1 MQTCSSRSQLLG
13 RARCPGAFRQAPAAR
28 PVRCAAQRPAV
39 QRRALNAV
47 ARMMVKESKSGAEF
61 PLAQRFWEGDNEYRC
76 LGAGMRAKQ
85 ILMIKAQVYAVAL
98 YVEGELAAKELGI
111 RDRGGFF
118 ENDDDFCSALTDG
131 AFNKTLV
138 FTMLRDLEG
147 QQFSDAVDK
156 KLGPRMQLTGDTAS
170 LEAFK
175 SYFEGQKLAKGTQV
189 MCLWT
194 KAGDLEVVLL
204 DAAAAAAAD
213 LQRIAPKN
221 RLRSEGFCRA
231 LFELFLGGE
240 SVVAD
245 ARPVWAAGAR
255 ELLESERVKREMRK
269 G

>member
-1 MQTCSSRSQLLG
+1 MFWLL
-13 RARCPGAFRQAPAAR
+13 P
-28 PVRCAAQRPAV
+28 
-39 QRRALNAV
+39 
-47 ARMMVKESKSGAEF
+47 
-61 PLAQRFWEGDNEYRC
+61 
-76 LGAGMRAKQ
+76 
-85 ILMIKAQVYAVAL
+85 
-98 YVEGELAAKELGI
+98 
-111 RDRGGFF
+111 
-118 ENDDDFCSALTDG
+118 
-131 AFNKTLV
+131 
-138 FTMLRDLEG
+138 
-147 QQFSDAVDK
+147 
-156 KLGPRMQLTGDTAS
+156 S
-170 LEAFK
+170 L
-175 SYFEGQKLAKGTQV
+175 LQV